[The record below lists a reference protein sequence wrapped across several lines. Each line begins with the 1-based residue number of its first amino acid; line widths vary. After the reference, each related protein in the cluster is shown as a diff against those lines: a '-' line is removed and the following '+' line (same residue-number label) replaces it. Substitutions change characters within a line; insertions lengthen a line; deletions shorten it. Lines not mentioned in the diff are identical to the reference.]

1 MPTLVVMAGLPASG
15 KSSIA
20 RELARQ
26 MNATWLR
33 IDSMD
38 QAIWASGDAPTDLR
52 DWTYRAAQAVALD
65 NLGLGHDVVG
75 DCVNDSREAR
85 DGWAE
90 NRPAIRGYGTLA
102 RGRLQRSRGASPQ
115 GRNQNERHTRP
126 RLAGLGRRDQA
137 RLRFLGMGPAHDRHK
152 LAGRWRSVSILFS
165 RRWPPSSHLE
175 PNRPSRISR
184 RAAPEW
190 RYHSTASWEAA

>member
-85 DGWAE
+85 DGWAQ
-90 NRPAIRGYGTLA
+90 I
-102 RGRLQRSRGASPQ
+102 
-115 GRNQNERHTRP
+115 
-126 RLAGLGRRDQA
+126 GRRSGA
-137 RLRFLGMGPAHDRHK
+137 TVLWLEVVCSDREEHRRRVETRTSDIPG
-152 LAGRWRSVSILFS
+152 LALPDWDAVIKRD
-165 RRWPPSSHLE
+165 
-175 PNRPSRISR
+175 
-184 RAAPEW
+184 
-190 RYHSTASWEAA
+190 YDSWEWDRLTIDTACRSLEECVDIVLAALAAKLPP

>member
-20 RELARQ
+20 RQLARQ
-26 MNATWLR
+26 MDAAWLR

-75 DCVNDSREAR
+75 DCVNNSREAR
-85 DGWAE
+85 DGWAQ
-90 NRPAIRGYGTLA
+90 I
-102 RGRLQRSRGASPQ
+102 
-115 GRNQNERHTRP
+115 
-126 RLAGLGRRDQA
+126 GRRSGATVLWLEVVCSDREEHRRRVETRTSDIPGLA
-137 RLRFLGMGPAHDRHK
+137 LPDWDAVIKRNYDTWEWDRLTIDTAHRSLEECVDIVLAALAAK
-152 LAGRWRSVSILFS
+152 L
-165 RRWPPSSHLE
+165 PP
-175 PNRPSRISR
+175 
-184 RAAPEW
+184 
-190 RYHSTASWEAA
+190 